1 LRPSISVQQFPLF
14 KEKARDV
21 ATAWAR
27 RDIGGDTQPVHRL
40 EMQLSDETFKHILLP
55 VYISSYKFNS
65 KRYNFYVNGQT
76 GKIHGTRPYS
86 FWKIFLAILAGLMVI
101 AAIVYF
107 VNLNQKV

>member
-1 LRPSISVQQFPLF
+1 LRRSISVQQFPLF
-14 KEKARDV
+14 KEKARDI

-27 RDIGGDTQPVHRL
+27 RDIGGDTQRVHRL

-86 FWKIFLAILAGLMVI
+86 FWKIFLAILAALIVI
-101 AAIVYF
+101 GGIVYF
-107 VNLNQKV
+107 VNLNQ